1 MPALDTR
8 PPSSEQKLP
17 APAPSPSPSPSAP
30 VEACSCPEERC
41 TPAVPPP
48 SWAHRHREQ
57 MQAVPITVTIL
68 VEPQQPKHAESVQK
82 LLVASK
88 PWGRFPLRLIRMRW
102 RRVAALSQLEAEQGV
117 LGIRPVAAVTAE
129 ACTPKDAEAVAA
141 NMKDNL
147 SQKFESGTKSA
158 TFGRTP
164 GCTPSAVLKSLLKII
179 SKGCFKESVAHRSNT
194 KEESDHD
201 PISHGGFEAR
211 EVTETRAERH
221 ALGESQ
227 RERAAQWAI
236 APPPRVS
243 TARRIGHRQRLGDLD
258 APPDSPTPDHHHHH
272 RECQALVVSDTGG
285 DATRT
290 LTPTPTTTLTTT
302 TNTASARRS
311 SCRTAAI
318 RLRRL
323 VSDADPDS
331 HPDPTLTTT
340 TASARRSSCR
350 TAATRLRRRPD
361 SHPDPTLTTTTASA
375 RRSSCRTVATRL
387 RRRPRLAPPPP
398 ARTTASARR
407 SSCRAFA
414 RMRVYTQADV
424 DHALNTPPSPS
435 DRPGKVYGLRV
446 KHPDGSVVLKVGRS
460 NDTERRTEEWR
471 CQCWKDDIVLLWE
484 VPTNHASKLE
494 HLCHR
499 LFKAND
505 AWMTPEGCE
514 SCGVFHREKFLADEL
529 GGSDE
534 ARKLVEQMAKKMRDR
549 GE

>member
-1 MPALDTR
+1 
-8 PPSSEQKLP
+8 
-17 APAPSPSPSPSAP
+17 
-30 VEACSCPEERC
+30 
-41 TPAVPPP
+41 
-48 SWAHRHREQ
+48 
-57 MQAVPITVTIL
+57 
-68 VEPQQPKHAESVQK
+68 
-82 LLVASK
+82 
-88 PWGRFPLRLIRMRW
+88 
-102 RRVAALSQLEAEQGV
+102 
-117 LGIRPVAAVTAE
+117 
-129 ACTPKDAEAVAA
+129 
-141 NMKDNL
+141 MKDNL

-194 KEESDHD
+194 KEESNHD

-227 RERAAQWAI
+227 RERAAQRAI

-272 RECQALVVSDTGG
+272 RECQALVVSDTGS

-290 LTPTPTTTLTTT
+290 PTPTPTTTLTTT

-323 VSDADPDS
+323 DSDADPDS

-350 TAATRLRRRPD
+350 TAATRLRRRP
-361 SHPDPTLTTTTASA
+361 
-375 RRSSCRTVATRL
+375 
-387 RRRPRLAPPPP
+387 RLAPPPP
-398 ARTTASARR
+398 TRTTASARR

-494 HLCHR
+494 RLCHR